1 MKSPI
6 PLNHQNW
13 NFPHREKPQYLHII
27 VGAGVTILSCY
38 LVLLSFR
45 PFLAEATTQLLSI
58 GGIEIQ
64 KSNLEPPSL
73 ILKLANDLDL
83 HLVLTWQHIGLF
95 SIIIFWLL
103 FVFLAF
109 PLEGSLWLKISWL
122 EFGGVVG
129 LAWSFIRISIA
140 VLFAY
145 HLGVGALALIELVT
159 NPLVD
164 FLWVIPVWSLGLST
178 VISAKR
184 KNAARCT
191 KKKVNFG

>member
-83 HLVLTWQHIGLF
+83 PCLNMATHR
-95 SIIIFWLL
+95 IIFHHHFLVIICL
-103 FVFLAF
+103 SSFPVRRLTLAKNFLARIWRRCRF
-109 PLEGSLWLKISWL
+109 GVEFYSNLHRSLVCLPSRSRRTRSNR
-122 EFGGVVG
+122 
-129 LAWSFIRISIA
+129 AS
-140 VLFAY
+140 Y
-145 HLGVGALALIELVT
+145 Q
-159 NPLVD
+159 
-164 FLWVIPVWSLGLST
+164 SLS
-178 VISAKR
+178 
-184 KNAARCT
+184 
-191 KKKVNFG
+191 